1 MPSSPIKGT
10 SISNGPTS
18 SAISEEVKGISP
30 HEVGSGSKPILYR
43 QVSWHPPSN
52 ASGKDESGDADTNTT
67 SHITTTTRSGIAPPP
82 SNERQQGYDMISPT
96 HNRTSISS
104 TTEEMTPTSVRS
116 IQLAQLYHSSRRSRH
131 ACQSLSGNSSTMF
144 SPIAPPPLAF
154 PSSTPDPTLVPVFIT
169 TNANEEKIWKEME
182 SAISNTAKE
191 EWSFKPKMSN
201 SMSSNSLSSMEMMMD
216 IDDDMMC
223 MEHVEVGEVF
233 DEDKLRE
240 VSSPAAA

>member
-1 MPSSPIKGT
+1 
-10 SISNGPTS
+10 
-18 SAISEEVKGISP
+18 
-30 HEVGSGSKPILYR
+30 
-43 QVSWHPPSN
+43 
-52 ASGKDESGDADTNTT
+52 
-67 SHITTTTRSGIAPPP
+67 
-82 SNERQQGYDMISPT
+82 
-96 HNRTSISS
+96 
-104 TTEEMTPTSVRS
+104 
-116 IQLAQLYHSSRRSRH
+116 
-131 ACQSLSGNSSTMF
+131 
-144 SPIAPPPLAF
+144 
-154 PSSTPDPTLVPVFIT
+154 
-169 TNANEEKIWKEME
+169 ME

>member
-43 QVSWHPPSN
+43 QVSWHPPPN
-52 ASGKDESGDADTNTT
+52 ASGKDESGDTDTKTT
-67 SHITTTTRSGIAPPP
+67 SHITATTRSSIAPP
-82 SNERQQGYDMISPT
+82 SDERHQGYDMISPT

-131 ACQSLSGNSSTMF
+131 ACQSLSGNS
-144 SPIAPPPLAF
+144 
-154 PSSTPDPTLVPVFIT
+154 
-169 TNANEEKIWKEME
+169 
-182 SAISNTAKE
+182 
-191 EWSFKPKMSN
+191 
-201 SMSSNSLSSMEMMMD
+201 
-216 IDDDMMC
+216 
-223 MEHVEVGEVF
+223 
-233 DEDKLRE
+233 
-240 VSSPAAA
+240 